1 MPSPSFRLTA
11 MYAES
16 EMQSV
21 ARRYVPACVVEALHL
36 EPTAPWFLVKTKTDA
51 ERELLKMTEA
61 LPSEFQ
67 AVFRARGCPDEIV
80 RRLMFTFQSLETVE
94 RDYGGNWYWALK

>member
-1 MPSPSFRLTA
+1 

>member
-1 MPSPSFRLTA
+1 MPSASFRLTA
-11 MYAES
+11 MYAEA

-21 ARRYVPACVVEALHL
+21 ARRYVPACVVEALRL
-36 EPTAPWFLVKTKTDA
+36 EPSAPWFLVKTKTDA
-51 ERELLKMTEA
+51 ERDLLRMTET
-61 LPSEFQ
+61 LLSEFQ
-67 AVFRARGCPDEIV
+67 AVFQARGCPDDIV

>member
-11 MYAES
+11 MYAEG

-36 EPTAPWFLVKTKTDA
+36 EPTAPWFLVKTKTDM
-51 ERELLKMTEA
+51 ERDLLRMTET
-61 LPSEFQ
+61 LLSEFQ
-67 AVFRARGCPDEIV
+67 AVFRACGCPDDIV
-80 RRLMFTFQSLETVE
+80 RRLAFTFQSLETVE